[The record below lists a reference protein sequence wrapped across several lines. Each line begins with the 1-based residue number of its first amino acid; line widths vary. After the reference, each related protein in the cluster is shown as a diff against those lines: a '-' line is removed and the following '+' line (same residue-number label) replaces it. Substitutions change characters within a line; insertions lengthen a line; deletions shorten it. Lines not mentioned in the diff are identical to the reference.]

1 MQKEIID
8 EIISGVEEERE
19 RIEEPKNRSR
29 YFIFGKISEEITN
42 KGYSAIFENVPD
54 PVYRNAEYRKE
65 SFFRV
70 GDIYILGNFR
80 KVKNSIEITFF
91 NSEINKYEIQLE
103 NLKRITNLGIDYIMD
118 TRQLVEYL
126 LNFLIA
132 KKGKSNSF
140 ISLLMSPIEINNIYD
155 DRKEKLNEY
164 KDLNPSQNSAIRK
177 VLNQKVTFV
186 WGPPGTGK
194 TKTMAA
200 LADCLLSNGRTVLL
214 SALSNLALDQLF
226 IQTIQRLG
234 EKTNRLLIARLG
246 KNMSDDVKGFS
257 KNAFER
263 NQFRS
268 FHNECIWREHVE
280 NSSLVGANLTYLTL
294 PNIFMKKRFDY
305 VIIDEVS
312 MANIPSIIAAS
323 YYAKKGVVVGGD
335 PHQLPPIF
343 PEDAEKPN
351 EWFSSNVFEK
361 AGIESTDNPKAAF
374 LDTQYRM
381 QEKIGDLISEMFYEG
396 KLKTG
401 TKPMQGNP
409 NRVIF
414 IDSSGMVQ
422 QTEFDTNMQRRY
434 NHHHAETISQIV
446 QKLIKQILPQDSH
459 ISDVGII
466 APYNAQV
473 VQIHSLLKSISER
486 KNLNLNNIKVSTVHS
501 FQGQERKIIIFDI
514 TDSNIIPTT
523 LTAKW
528 QLINVSLSRAKEYL
542 IVIGNRDY
550 LQNKQ
555 YFNDTEISMF
565 SKLLDHAKVVSFETL
580 T

>member
-1 MQKEIID
+1 M
-8 EIISGVEEERE
+8 
-19 RIEEPKNRSR
+19 
-29 YFIFGKISEEITN
+29 
-42 KGYSAIFENVPD
+42 
-54 PVYRNAEYRKE
+54 
-65 SFFRV
+65 
-70 GDIYILGNFR
+70 
-80 KVKNSIEITFF
+80 
-91 NSEINKYEIQLE
+91 
-103 NLKRITNLGIDYIMD
+103 
-118 TRQLVEYL
+118 
-126 LNFLIA
+126 
-132 KKGKSNSF
+132 
-140 ISLLMSPIEINNIYD
+140 
-155 DRKEKLNEY
+155 
-164 KDLNPSQNSAIRK
+164 
-177 VLNQKVTFV
+177 
-186 WGPPGTGK
+186 
-194 TKTMAA
+194 
-200 LADCLLSNGRTVLL
+200 
-214 SALSNLALDQLF
+214 
-226 IQTIQRLG
+226 
-234 EKTNRLLIARLG
+234 
-246 KNMSDDVKGFS
+246 
-257 KNAFER
+257 
-263 NQFRS
+263 
-268 FHNECIWREHVE
+268 
-280 NSSLVGANLTYLTL
+280 
-294 PNIFMKKRFDY
+294 
-305 VIIDEVS
+305 
-312 MANIPSIIAAS
+312 
-323 YYAKKGVVVGGD
+323 
-335 PHQLPPIF
+335 
-343 PEDAEKPN
+343 
-351 EWFSSNVFEK
+351 FEK